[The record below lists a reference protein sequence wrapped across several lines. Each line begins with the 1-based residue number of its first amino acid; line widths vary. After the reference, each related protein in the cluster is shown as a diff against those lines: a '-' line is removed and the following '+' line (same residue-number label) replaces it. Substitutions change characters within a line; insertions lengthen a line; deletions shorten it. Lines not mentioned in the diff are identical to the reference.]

1 MQVAGRGALGA
12 SEVVKT
18 LTIQCEAAD
27 CRALLQ
33 ASLIGFSLFDTSCK
47 RPN

>member
-1 MQVAGRGALGA
+1 MQVSGRNTLGV
-12 SEVVKT
+12 SDVVKT

-33 ASLIGFSLFDTSCK
+33 ASSIGIISPHASLLS
-47 RPN
+47 RL